1 MDRQIANVQAI
12 SQIVFDERYAVP
24 LDQAVPLL
32 FSEFP
37 AAADGVADLVDPMAT
52 AYLIALLESICTREL
67 RGFIDPRSET
77 VTGIVIECRH
87 RAPVAKGALLRVSG
101 WVEDIAENE
110 VTFRVQAQDEQEQV
124 CEASIRLAI
133 LQRARLA
140 QRIARKREAIERR
153 ELFLGA

>member
-1 MDRQIANVQAI
+1 MRRKAVNCEAVSQIA
-12 SQIVFDERYAVP
+12 FDERYAVP
-24 LDQAVPLL
+24 VDQTAPLL

-37 AAADGVADLVDPMAT
+37 ATADGPAGPVDAMAT
-52 AYLIALLESICTREL
+52 AYLIAMLESICTREL
-67 RGFIDPRSET
+67 RGFIDPRCET
-77 VTGIVIECRH
+77 VTGLVVECRH

-101 WVEDIAENE
+101 RVEGIAENE

-133 LQRARLA
+133 LQRDDIAL
-140 QRIARKREAIERR
+140 RIARKCEAIERR

>member
-1 MDRQIANVQAI
+1 MDRQIANYQEI

-24 LDQAVPLL
+24 LDQTASVL

-37 AAADGVADLVDPMAT
+37 PAAAGPADLGDAMAT
-52 AYLIALLESICTREL
+52 AHLIAMLESICTREL

-77 VTGIVIECRH
+77 VTGIVVECRH

-101 WVEDIAENE
+101 WVEGIAANE
-110 VTFRVQAQDEQEQV
+110 VTFRVQVQDDQEQV

-133 LQRARLA
+133 LQRACIA
-140 QRIARKREAIERR
+140 QHIARKREAIERR
-153 ELFLGA
+153 ELYRGA